1 MANVKIT
8 ALNNLASA
16 DVADGDVFVIDD
28 ITATETKKITIANLS
43 TAVGAAG
50 FTVSRALVSD
60 GSGDI
65 AVSDVTSAELAHLD
79 GVTSAIQTQFTAAE
93 TRRTNN
99 IAGAISTVTTS
110 DLATSR
116 ALVTNG
122 SGKIAVSD
130 VTSTEIGYLDGVS
143 SAVQTQIDTKIAT
156 TASASNDYVTY
167 ARLNAN
173 VNVVSANSTAV
184 EARRAANNTLLTAE
198 DTALQARIAANTL
211 VAASND
217 FVTYTRLNANLNTT
231 TANVTAVETRR
242 TQNIAGAISTVTTGD
257 LATSRALASDG
268 SGKIAASAVT
278 ATELGYLD
286 GVSSA
291 IQTQIDTKIATT
303 TSASNDYVTYTRLN
317 ANLNTTTAN
326 VTAVE
331 TRRTQNI
338 AGAVSTV
345 TTSDLTA
352 SRAMVTNGSGKIA
365 VSDVTATELGYLDGV
380 SSAVQT
386 QIDTKIAT
394 TDSAS
399 NDYVTYTRVN
409 ANVNVVSANTVAVE
423 TRRTQNIAG
432 AVSTVTTSDLTA
444 DRAVISNGSGKLAIS
459 AVTSTEVGYLDG
471 VSSAIQTQL
480 DAKQATITGGAT
492 TIDTEDLTAS
502 RALVSSG
509 SGKVAVSDV
518 TSTELGYLDGV
529 SSALQTQ
536 LDAKAALAGA
546 TFSGQVNMSDDL
558 VVTGNLSVH
567 GTTFT
572 ANAENLVVQDQFIA
586 LSNGGT
592 SSMDVGIFY
601 NRGTEGNAAVWYDAS
616 DSSFY
621 LSETKDPFSNTTV
634 KPTSAANLNVGAL
647 TATSFTGS
655 GAGLT
660 AGTTP
665 LTTLDIDGATD
676 IGEAIVD
683 ADLFIIDN
691 GAGGTNRKVAA
702 SRLKTYTSAAAA
714 AGDLTGSTLAS
725 GVTASSL
732 TSVGTL
738 TTLTVDDI
746 IINGAN
752 IGHTS
757 DTDAIAI
764 SSGGVVTMNQIPV
777 FSAGINVSGGTI
789 AGTLATAAQTNITSL
804 GTLTSLATSGDIT
817 VGDDLYLDSDS
828 SVIHFGD
835 DGDVTLTHVAD
846 TGLLLNS
853 TREIQFRDSALK
865 IYSSADG
872 QLDLAADTEIELT
885 STTVAVE
892 GIFNVSGTSWFYDD
906 VQFRH
911 DGVVLNFGADG
922 DVTLTHVAD
931 TGLLLN
937 STRQLQFG
945 DSGTYIHQ
953 SADGVLDL
961 VSDTEIEINATTI
974 DINGAVDVSGTYTG
988 GGNATIT
995 GTLTATTGVGTPS
1008 ARIHALQG
1016 ADTII
1021 KSETIDANS
1030 IAQFVVK
1037 NDAREYAL
1045 QVRGNSS
1052 DSFVIRDNTGTSDRI
1067 ILDTSGNLGIGATS
1081 SYAKLQITE
1090 GAGTL
1095 PSETE
1100 AGETLLLLQNNS
1112 ATDDNVYL
1120 SLIAG
1125 TAGQSNLAFGDS
1137 GDENV
1142 GSIYYNHSSNLM
1154 GLRTSGSGVDLT
1166 ISSGGNIAFP
1176 TDGVVLSF
1184 GADSEVTLTHVADTG
1199 LRLADGYKMIWGT
1212 GNDFTIHHS
1221 GSNTFLDESGTGE
1234 LQIRSDGTISIKKQS
1249 VDETMASFAG
1259 DGAVTLYHDNSA
1271 KIATS
1276 AAGVT
1281 VSGGIIIADAGN
1293 IGSASDTDA
1302 IAIASD
1308 GKVTFSQA
1316 MIVQNQ
1322 VIATSLDISG
1332 DVDIDGT
1339 LEADAITL
1347 NGSALATSATTDT
1360 TNASNISSGTLAA
1373 ARMAA
1378 AQTGI
1383 TSLLATD
1390 IKIGEDNETK
1400 IDFGTANQINLY
1412 ADNAV
1417 NLTLSGAS
1425 GSELATFAKDLTVGD
1440 TNDGSEIKILA
1451 SDAAYSAIRLGSA
1464 TDANAVLIQS
1474 SHDQNKLEII
1484 TQNVGHYIVLA
1495 ADNNVTNLTLSGA
1508 SGAQIGTFS
1517 GDVKLAHDGAVLGF
1531 GADNDVTLTHVADN
1545 GLRLADS
1552 RAMYFGNDTD
1562 LQIYHTGSAGF
1573 INNVTSDLTVD
1584 VAGDIILDA
1593 DGGDI
1598 IFKDGGTT
1606 IGTLANNSNNLR
1618 IVSNVSDADMILRGV
1633 DGGAAVDAL
1642 TLDMSGG
1649 GAAEF
1654 NAGIGVLGAT
1664 PSNSSGSIG
1673 IKLPNEKYLAWYDD
1687 SGESGTAA
1695 YARGVAGALHFGGGS
1710 YVFNGDVETDFNGN
1724 VKFSHDGAILYFGND
1739 DDVYLEHVADTGLR
1753 FPDGDKLIFGTGS
1766 DLNIFHD
1773 GSNSYV
1779 HDSGTGQLYLA
1790 TSALHVTNNNA
1801 TESMIYAA
1809 ENGAVTLYYDNTAA
1823 LATVSG
1829 GVNITGGL
1837 TITDNMHLDHDGVI
1851 LHFGDDNDVTLTH
1864 VADTGLRM
1872 EDADKL
1878 MFGAGSDLSIW
1889 HTGGG
1894 NSYIK
1899 ETGEGSLVIQAT
1911 HLYLNDAADGAM
1923 ASFLLDGAVTL
1934 FYDTAAKIATTSTGV
1949 SVTGNMK
1956 ASDDCHIEHDGALLY
1971 FGADSEISFEHV
1983 HNAGLKMNGHLY
1995 FADNKVA
2002 YFGTSSDLQIYH
2014 DGSNSWI
2021 RDTATA
2027 GNFIIE
2033 AVNGIDFRDYN
2044 TGELMTRM
2052 AGDGAVTL
2060 YHDNSAKLE
2069 TTSSGVTVTGTVV
2082 DSAGGGMVPPGT
2094 VLPYT
2099 GASAPTGFVLC
2110 DDSAISRTTYSVLFA
2125 IIGTSYGTGN
2135 GTTTFNVPDLRDR
2148 LPLGKGTNN
2157 SSLGAI
2163 TAAAGA
2169 SAVVA
2174 TASGSASLTKTTGTF
2189 ATSAKDSSQ
2198 ASALTNVTSG
2208 GHTHNLTLPAQV
2220 FNYIIKT

>member
-65 AVSDVTSAELAHLD
+65 AVSDVTA
-79 GVTSAIQTQFTAAE
+79 
-93 TRRTNN
+93 
-99 IAGAISTVTTS
+99 
-110 DLATSR
+110 
-116 ALVTNG
+116 
-122 SGKIAVSD
+122 
-130 VTSTEIGYLDGVS
+130 TEIGYLDGVS

-217 FVTYTRLNANLNTT
+217 FVTYARLNANLNTT

-291 IQTQIDTKIATT
+291 VQTQIDTKIATT
-303 TSASNDYVTYTRLN
+303 TSASNDFVTYTRLN

-365 VSDVTATELGYLDGV
+365 ISDVTATELGYLDGV
-380 SSAVQT
+380 SSAIQT
-386 QIDTKIAT
+386 QLGTKIAT

-399 NDYVTYTRVN
+399 NDYVTYARVN

-432 AVSTVTTSDLTA
+432 AISTVTTSDLTA

-459 AVTSTEVGYLDG
+459 A
-471 VSSAIQTQL
+471 
-480 DAKQATITGGAT
+480 
-492 TIDTEDLTAS
+492 
-502 RALVSSG
+502 
-509 SGKVAVSDV
+509 V

-764 SSGGVVTMNQIPV
+764 SSGGVVTFSQTPVFSLDVTIGDDIFLDSDSGSIYFGDDAEVRLSHVHNEGLRLNDTYKMMFGNADDLKIYHDGTHSYINDAGTGQLRLLGSQISLMGGTDGAETMATFVDDGSATLYHDNGARLQTTAAGVSVTGTATMSGNVIIADAGNIGSASDTDAIAISSGGVVTMNQIPV

-789 AGTLATAAQTNITSL
+789 AGTLATAAQGNITSL
-804 GTLTSLATSGDIT
+804 GTLTTLTVDDITINGSTISDGGDLTIDVAGDIT
-817 VGDDLYLDSDS
+817 LDAGGGDINFKDDGTAIATFEKYDVGNGGLRIITHQSDADIVFRINDGGSAMDVMTIDSSDAGTVILQHDLNLDSDGA
-828 SVIHFGD
+828 IIYFGED
-835 DGDVTLTHVAD
+835 
-846 TGLLLNS
+846 
-853 TREIQFRDSALK
+853 Q
-865 IYSSADG
+865 
-872 QLDLAADTEIELT
+872 
-885 STTVAVE
+885 
-892 GIFNVSGTSWFYDD
+892 D
-906 VQFRH
+906 VQ
-911 DGVVLNFGADG
+911 L
-922 DVTLTHVAD
+922 
-931 TGLLLN
+931 
-937 STRQLQFG
+937 
-945 DSGTYIHQ
+945 
-953 SADGVLDL
+953 
-961 VSDTEIEINATTI
+961 E
-974 DINGAVDVSGTYTG
+974 
-988 GGNATIT
+988 
-995 GTLTATTGVGTPS
+995 
-1008 ARIHALQG
+1008 
-1016 ADTII
+1016 
-1021 KSETIDANS
+1021 
-1030 IAQFVVK
+1030 
-1037 NDAREYAL
+1037 
-1045 QVRGNSS
+1045 
-1052 DSFVIRDNTGTSDRI
+1052 
-1067 ILDTSGNLGIGATS
+1067 
-1081 SYAKLQITE
+1081 
-1090 GAGTL
+1090 
-1095 PSETE
+1095 
-1100 AGETLLLLQNNS
+1100 
-1112 ATDDNVYL
+1112 
-1120 SLIAG
+1120 
-1125 TAGQSNLAFGDS
+1125 
-1137 GDENV
+1137 
-1142 GSIYYNHSSNLM
+1142 
-1154 GLRTSGSGVDLT
+1154 
-1166 ISSGGNIAFP
+1166 
-1176 TDGVVLSF
+1176 
-1184 GADSEVTLTHVADTG
+1184 HVADTG
-1199 LRLADGYKMIWGT
+1199 LRFPDDDKMIWGT
-1212 GNDFTIHHS
+1212 GSDLAIYHD
-1221 GSNTFLDESGTGE
+1221 GSNSYIDEASGTGS
-1234 LQIRSDGTISIKKQS
+1234 LIVKSNQFIVRN
-1249 VDETMASFAG
+1249 AAG
-1259 DGAVTLYHDNSA
+1259 SENMFDATQDGAINIYYDNAA
-1271 KIATS
+1271 KLTTS

-1302 IAIASD
+1302 MAIASD

-1339 LEADAITL
+1339 TNLDAVDIDGAVQADGTITVGVDDTGYDVKFFGATSGKYMLWDESADSLILVGNVGIGLTSPQTLVHIHDSGTGGSDLLRLTTGDTGSGSSDGFKVHYESDLDICYMNLEQGDHKWYTH
-1347 NGSALATSATTDT
+1347 NGSSVSD
-1360 TNASNISSGTLAA
+1360 
-1373 ARMAA
+1373 RM
-1378 AQTGI
+1378 
-1383 TSLLATD
+1383 
-1390 IKIGEDNETK
+1390 
-1400 IDFGTANQINLY
+1400 
-1412 ADNAV
+1412 
-1417 NLTLSGAS
+1417 
-1425 GSELATFAKDLTVGD
+1425 
-1440 TNDGSEIKILA
+1440 IL
-1451 SDAAYSAIRLGSA
+1451 SDAG
-1464 TDANAVLIQS
+1464 
-1474 SHDQNKLEII
+1474 
-1484 TQNVGHYIVLA
+1484 
-1495 ADNNVTNLTLSGA
+1495 NLSLTGD
-1508 SGAQIGTFS
+1508 FS
-1517 GDVKLAHDGAVLGF
+1517 LKHDGAVLYF
-1531 GADNDVTLTHVADN
+1531 GADNDVSLTHIADN
-1545 GLRLADS
+1545 GLRLPDS
-1552 RAMYFGNDTD
+1552 RAMYFGDDTD

-1573 INNVTSDLTVD
+1573 INNATGDLTVD

-1606 IGTLANNSNNLR
+1606 IGTFANNSNNLR
-1618 IVSNVSDADMILRGV
+1618 IVSNVSDADLILRGV
-1633 DGGAAVDAL
+1633 DGGAAINAL
-1642 TLDMSGG
+1642 TLDMSEG
-1649 GAAEF
+1649 GAGLF
-1654 NAGIGVLGAT
+1654 VAGIGVLG
-1664 PSNSSGSIG
+1664 GSVAANIG
-1673 IKLPNEKYLAWYDD
+1673 VNVPNEKYIAWFD
-1687 SGESGTAA
+1687 SGTSGGTAA
-1695 YARGVAGALHFGGGS
+1695 YARGVGGALHFGGGS

-1864 VADTGLRM
+1864 VADTGIL
-1872 EDADKL
+1872 L
-1878 MFGAGSDLSIW
+1878 
-1889 HTGGG
+1889 
-1894 NSYIK
+1894 NS
-1899 ETGEGSLVIQAT
+1899 TRQIQF
-1911 HLYLNDAADGAM
+1911 NDASQYICGAS
-1923 ASFLLDGAVTL
+1923 ATQLDIRATDEIEL
-1934 FYDTAAKIATTSTGV
+1934 TATDVDLNGNLRV
-1949 SVTGNMK
+1949 SND
-1956 ASDDCHIEHDGALLY
+1956 AHLDHDGALLY

-2014 DGSNSWI
+2014 DGSNSHI
-2021 RDTATA
+2021 TDQGTGVLAISTNGTQISIQKDTA
-2027 GNFIIE
+2027 GE
-2033 AVNGIDFRDYN
+2033 A
-2044 TGELMTRM
+2044 M
-2052 AGDGAVTL
+2052 AYFKVDGAVEL
-2060 YHDNSAKLE
+2060 YYDNAKKLE